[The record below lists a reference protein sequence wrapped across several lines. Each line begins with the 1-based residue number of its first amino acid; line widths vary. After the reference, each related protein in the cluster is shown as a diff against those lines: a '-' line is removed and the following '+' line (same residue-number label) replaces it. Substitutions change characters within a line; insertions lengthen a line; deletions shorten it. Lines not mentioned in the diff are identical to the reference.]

1 MLKNGRG
8 KLSYEG
14 PQDSPGCEVFQPRFH
29 RGQKVGQSVQGLR
42 EEWQGSQYSQ
52 GENVRM
58 WAESWECGGQSI
70 LLTELNSCHLSGKL

>member
-42 EEWQGSQYSQ
+42 EEWQGSQYSGHFWQ
-52 GENVRM
+52 LQRL
-58 WAESWECGGQSI
+58 STLYSECF
-70 LLTELNSCHLSGKL
+70 